1 MVRFINLWLACSFV
15 FLIVFQTCGGDS
27 YNCHGYAWLDE
38 PRWIDFP
45 PLENGRQVENG
56 PIIVHFDE
64 DGTPIHSGKY
74 LGYGWSLSKWGKN
87 PLMLHPIWL
96 SPYGWDYAFYE
107 KR

>member
-1 MVRFINLWLACSFV
+1 MVRWINTWLACSLLFGGI
-15 FLIVFQTCGGDS
+15 FLLAGDDS

-45 PLENGRQVENG
+45 PLENAEQVENG
-56 PIIVHFDE
+56 SIVVHFDE

-96 SPYGWDYAFYE
+96 SPYGWNWEFFE